1 MTNYKWMYKIKVLH
15 ILLNKFLNMMLHDI
29 KHLLEEMEAKV
40 GKSAS
45 NLLTED
51 EKIVH
56 ILTKHVL
63 CKNLSCVQKAW
74 DCLKRKEKL
83 SDATLDKLALLAGFQ
98 NWKDLKI
105 ALHGE
110 NSAELNY
117 DDEEEIAKK

>member
-1 MTNYKWMYKIKVLH
+1 
-15 ILLNKFLNMMLHDI
+15 MMLHDI

>member
-1 MTNYKWMYKIKVLH
+1 MYKIKVLH

-74 DCLKRKEKL
+74 DCLKRKEKP